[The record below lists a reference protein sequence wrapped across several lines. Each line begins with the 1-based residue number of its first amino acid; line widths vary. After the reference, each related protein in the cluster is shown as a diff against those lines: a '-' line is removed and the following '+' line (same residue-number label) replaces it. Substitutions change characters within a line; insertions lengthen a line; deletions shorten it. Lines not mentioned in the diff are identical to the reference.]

1 MGAARHARN
10 PYSLAMSLPTGP
22 RPARRPHP
30 GFRTGHTVW
39 LFRHGEVAE
48 EFQGLAYGGMDVPLS
63 EQGRHETELLAARF
77 EGFPFRAVVASTLQ
91 RARELGERLSQ
102 RSGAPLELHAGLV
115 EIFRGRFQGRT
126 LSELLAGHEAELAAI
141 YDDPWNTRVHGGETD
156 EDVLARAWPALEDA
170 LARHGGPLAI
180 ACHYNVV
187 RNLAAHA
194 LGLEPNAS
202 FRLRVDLTA
211 AVVLHDGPDGWRLVR
226 ANVRSPRGLSTSA
239 N

>member
-1 MGAARHARN
+1 
-10 PYSLAMSLPTGP
+10 MSTPTGS

-30 GFRTGHTVW
+30 GLRTGHTVW

-63 EQGRHETELLAARF
+63 EQGRRDTQALAARF
-77 EGFPFRAVVASTLQ
+77 ERVAFRAVVASTLQ
-91 RARELGERLSQ
+91 RARELGEQLSR
-102 RSGAPLELHAGLV
+102 RSGAPLEFHPGLV

-126 LSELLAGHEAELAAI
+126 MAELLAGHEAELAAI
-141 YDDPWNTRVHGGETD
+141 YDDPWSTRVHGGETD
-156 EDVLARAWPALEDA
+156 EDVLARAWPVLEQAL
-170 LARHGGPLAI
+170 LRHGGPLAI

-211 AVVLHDGPDGWRLVR
+211 AVVLHDGPDGWRLLR
-226 ANVRSPRGLSTSA
+226 SNVRSPRGLQAAAS
-239 N
+239 

>member
-1 MGAARHARN
+1 
-10 PYSLAMSLPTGP
+10 MSLPTGL

-63 EQGRHETELLAARF
+63 QRGRRDTEALAARF

-91 RARELGERLSQ
+91 RARELGQRLAQ
-102 RSGAPLELHAGLV
+102 HSGAPLELHAGLV
-115 EIFRGRFQGRT
+115 EIFRGRFQGRALT
-126 LSELLAGHEAELAAI
+126 ELLAGHEAELAAI
-141 YDDPWNTRVHGGETD
+141 YDDRGTRACTA
-156 EDVLARAWPALEDA
+156 ARPTRTSRA
-170 LARHGGPLAI
+170 LARGRARTPRRPLAI

-211 AVVLHDGPDGWRLVR
+211 AVVLHDGPDGWRLLR
-226 ANVRSPRGLSTSA
+226 ANVRSPRGLSASA
-239 N
+239 S

>member
-1 MGAARHARN
+1 
-10 PYSLAMSLPTGP
+10 MSVPTGP
-22 RPARRPHP
+22 ERTRRPHP

-63 EQGRHETELLAARF
+63 EHGRRETVALAARF
-77 EGFPFRAVVASTLQ
+77 AGFPFRAVVASTLQ
-91 RARELGERLSQ
+91 RARELGTELARQ
-102 RSGAPLELHAGLV
+102 TGAPLELHAGLV

-126 LSELLAGHEAELAAI
+126 MAELLAAHEAELAAI
-141 YDDPWNTRVHGGETD
+141 YDDPWHTRVHGGETD
-156 EDVLARAWPALEDA
+156 EDVLARAWPVLEAALT
-170 LARHGGPLAI
+170 RHGGPLAL

-194 LGLEPNAS
+194 LGIAPNAS

-211 AVVLHDGPDGWRLVR
+211 AVVLYDGPDGWRLER
-226 ANVRSPRGLSTSA
+226 ANVRSPHGPATAVS
-239 N
+239 